1 MNDLIRE
8 VFVGAFRNE
17 FLEELPDAASIPW
30 DSSSMVFTTD
40 SYVVDPLFFPGGDIG
55 KLAVCGTVNDLAV
68 SGATPLYLSAGFII
82 EEGLEISVLK
92 RIVQSMAT
100 EAQKAGVKIVTGDT
114 KVVPRGKADRL
125 FINTAGVGR
134 MHACV
139 KEAFI
144 PDRVKAG
151 DKILVNGPLGE
162 HAIAILSAR
171 NEMQFES
178 EVLSDSACMNGLI
191 DNILENH
198 KGIRFMRDITRGGLA
213 TVLCELA
220 SILDLGL
227 EIHEDNLPVSESV
240 KGVCELLGY
249 DPLYLANEGRVML
262 VADSSESEAILRTMQ
277 NHPLGEDARIIGEVV
292 PDHPEMLI
300 CHTSIGSKRIVNMLS
315 GEMLPR
321 IC

>member
-1 MNDLIRE
+1 MNDLIKE
-8 VFVGAFRNE
+8 MFVRAFKNRY
-17 FLEELPDAASIPW
+17 LEKLPDAASISW
-30 DSSSMVFTTD
+30 DTPTMAFTTD

-82 EEGLEISVLK
+82 EEGLKISVLK
-92 RIVQSMAT
+92 RIVQSMAA

-114 KVVPRGKADRL
+114 KVVPRGKADKL
-125 FINTAGVGR
+125 FINTAGVGC

-144 PDRVKAG
+144 SDKIKNG
-151 DKILVNGPLGE
+151 DKILVNGHLGE

-171 NEMQFES
+171 NEMHFES
-178 EVLSDSACMNGLI
+178 EVLSDCACLNGLL
-191 DNILENH
+191 DKILQKH
-198 KGIRFMRDITRGGLA
+198 KRVCFMRDITRGGLA
-213 TVLCELA
+213 TILCELA
-220 SILDLGL
+220 SALELGL
-227 EIHEDNLPVSESV
+227 EIYEERVPVSTSV
-240 KGVCELLGY
+240 KGACDLLGY
-249 DPLYLANEGRVML
+249 DPLYLANEGKVMII
-262 VADSSESEAILRTMQ
+262 ADAAESEDILRTMQ

-292 PDHPEMLI
+292 QDHPGMLI